1 MAFKKKII
9 LPGMLYFSSISGRIS
24 LFIGFIYLFIRGR
37 PPSVNLGRLV
47 LYNSFTISFTI
58 HLRDFGGCL
67 QNRINTGLNSL
78 CYFLNVTGYCPIRN
92 RLLPYNGVNVTGY
105 CPIRNRLLPYAF
117 FICLVLCFGNKEIS
131 IPAKDLPSFTKT

>member
-1 MAFKKKII
+1 MTFKKKII
-9 LPGMLYFSSISGRIS
+9 LPGMLYFFSCSWKDFSIYWV
-24 LFIGFIYLFIRGR
+24 YLFIRGR

-58 HLRDFGGCL
+58 HLRDFGKRL
-67 QNRINTGLNSL
+67 QDRINTGLNPF
-78 CYFLNVTGYCPIRN
+78 CHFLNVTGYCPIRN

-117 FICLVLCFGNKEIS
+117 LICLVFCFGNKEIS
-131 IPAKDLPSFTKT
+131 IPAKDLPSFTKA

>member
-92 RLLPYNGVNVTGY
+92 RLLPY
-105 CPIRNRLLPYAF
+105 AF

-131 IPAKDLPSFTKT
+131 IPAKDLPSFTNT

>member
-1 MAFKKKII
+1 MAFKKNYPSWHVVLFLCFRKD
-9 LPGMLYFSSISGRIS
+9 FSIYWA
-24 LFIGFIYLFIRGR
+24 YLFIRGR

-67 QNRINTGLNSL
+67 QNRINTGLNPL
-78 CYFLNVTGYCPIRN
+78 CHFFNVTGYCPM
-92 RLLPYNGVNVTGY
+92 
-105 CPIRNRLLPYAF
+105 RNRLLPYAF

>member
-1 MAFKKKII
+1 MAFKKNYPSWHVVLFLCFRKD
-9 LPGMLYFSSISGRIS
+9 FSIYWA
-24 LFIGFIYLFIRGR
+24 YLFIRGR

-67 QNRINTGLNSL
+67 QNRINTGLNPL

-117 FICLVLCFGNKEIS
+117 FNLFGFLLWK
-131 IPAKDLPSFTKT
+131 